1 MVVAQFWAF
10 ANDIYDSD
18 AGKRLFP
25 IVAFGANVGAVLG
38 PRIHTAMLEY
48 VGLFDLMLL
57 AAGILLLCIALTAI
71 AARRELALREE
82 APRVTRTGGG
92 IFDGLDLLFRHR
104 YLGLVALL
112 VLLLNVVNTSGE
124 YLFGRLVRQTAEAET
139 EARFGPEPAK
149 NADTS
154 EVSGARGEDAPPSP
168 EAEARKEFMQERISR
183 YFADLLFWV
192 NLTAAVLQLFLL
204 SRIVKYG
211 GLKAALFILPIIA
224 LGSYALI
231 AVLPVLR
238 YVRIAKIGENG
249 TNYSIQK
256 TATQMLF
263 LPTATAIKY
272 KATQAADAFM
282 QRVGDTGAA
291 LVVVAGTETPELS
304 VRGFAL
310 VNIGFILLWL
320 IVVLLLVQENR
331 RVEGGE
337 RPELA
342 GGRST
347 RAA

>member
-1 MVVAQFWAF
+1 M
-10 ANDIYDSD
+10 
-18 AGKRLFP
+18 R
-25 IVAFGANVGAVLG
+25 
-38 PRIHTAMLEY
+38 R
-48 VGLFDLMLL
+48 
-57 AAGILLLCIALTAI
+57 
-71 AARRELALREE
+71 ARRLR
-82 APRVTRTGGG
+82 AVTRTGSG
-92 IFDGLDLLFRHR
+92 IFDGLDLLFKHR

-112 VLLLNVVNTSGE
+112 VLLLNVVNTNGE

-139 EARFGPEPAK
+139 EARFGPGPAK
-149 NADTS
+149 NADIGG
-154 EVSGARGEDAPPSP
+154 VSGARGQDAPPSP
-168 EAEARKEFMQERISR
+168 EAKARKEFMQERISR

-211 GLKAALFILPIIA
+211 GLRAALFMLPIIA

-231 AVLPVLR
+231 AALPVLR

-291 LVVVAGTETPELS
+291 LVVFVGTEVLELS

-310 VNIGFILLWL
+310 VNIGFIVLWL
-320 IVVLLLVQENR
+320 IVVVLLVQENR